1 MHLYPPFTPS
11 ELFGQRVYWVV
22 TFALLATLVASLQ
35 WQRNR
40 PPHGRITVLWGVV
53 AIVAFSITVYA
64 LDRGLDDSF
73 ALVVHFV
80 ETFLLLMGFIRSSQ
94 HKRKAIAEWVGVLLV
109 LAAFVLLN
117 LPEVANARRNAKRT
131 QCGNTL
137 RSVGRAIYD
146 ADIAGDFS
154 PNTGTPTISWRVT
167 LLPYLH
173 AQELSD
179 GYDPTQVWDAPP
191 NHKVGQREPAPFR
204 CSFHHEDNR
213 LGDLACTDYALLTG
227 LGTIFPTPKSVLDL
241 SQIGDG
247 ISNTILAVE
256 CSGLRIP
263 WTEPRDVDVSR
274 VHMTIDELGPD
285 SGSPSI
291 LSSYHTNP
299 SREFRSVHVL
309 MADGSVRSIDP
320 KDTDPE
326 VIRKLTTAK
335 GNDMPADF

>member
-117 LPEVANARRNAKRT
+117 L
-131 QCGNTL
+131 
-137 RSVGRAIYD
+137 
-146 ADIAGDFS
+146 
-154 PNTGTPTISWRVT
+154 
-167 LLPYLH
+167 
-173 AQELSD
+173 
-179 GYDPTQVWDAPP
+179 
-191 NHKVGQREPAPFR
+191 
-204 CSFHHEDNR
+204 
-213 LGDLACTDYALLTG
+213 YAHG
-227 LGTIFPTPKSVLDL
+227 
-241 SQIGDG
+241 
-247 ISNTILAVE
+247 
-256 CSGLRIP
+256 C
-263 WTEPRDVDVSR
+263 
-274 VHMTIDELGPD
+274 
-285 SGSPSI
+285 
-291 LSSYHTNP
+291 
-299 SREFRSVHVL
+299 
-309 MADGSVRSIDP
+309 
-320 KDTDPE
+320 
-326 VIRKLTTAK
+326 
-335 GNDMPADF
+335 